1 MVMTSMKSSF
11 GMILGGIALLA
22 WGAAPAAA
30 SLKCLPTCDVTD
42 GRFLAIAGS
51 GFDTLSPSEMDLSIA
66 VPAGSASFDLGI
78 FDGDGGEYDLFG
90 DANWDAGLTALFSYA
105 LYADPNADGTGLV
118 PVDLAP
124 GSPVILSPG
133 MPDNGWIDFTVST
146 GPAAQSPSGNYFYVL
161 KVTLVNPALV
171 TLNSFK
177 VRSSA
182 TLSGLT
188 LDPVERP
195 FSYIAPWTAFTDLAI
210 VYPNFPD
217 ALPTTYDGTFRFFF
231 DVPVSQ
237 DQLVLWDGDFDRGKF
252 DLTEQDMDDS
262 DTPGF
267 PFVPSWATLDTVPE
281 GVAVGG
287 AGTGSPA
294 DDASASGFGMYILRE
309 PSVRYELTVPGP
321 SGGTVLANEN
331 PSGNQEWE
339 RFALSTA
346 PFDPAQ
352 MDYSVPDIPPGVYK
366 LDILGVDMLNLN
378 ALLLP
383 FRVLCVEETGEP
395 CAPLRPYLLGDTV
408 FLDMDGDGVQ
418 DAGEPGIAGVLLELY
433 DTHGVLLATTAT
445 DADGAYSF
453 GVEKETYEVRVAASS
468 FSGPLAGTSSTTGGD
483 SRARTVARGNNALDV
498 DFGYRGP
505 GGGEQPG
512 TGTLGYWK
520 NHSEAWPVQQITA
533 GGVTYSQAQA
543 IALMSQ
549 PGKGDKTYDLFK
561 QLVAAK
567 LNVLIGNDSSCIGA
581 TIAAADAWMAVYPPG
596 SNVRSS
602 SLAWA
607 AGGPLHSRL
616 DDYNNGRLCAPHR
629 D

>member
-1 MVMTSMKSSF
+1 MKSMQWSF
-11 GMILGGIALLA
+11 GIFGGVALLA
-22 WGAAPAAA
+22 VLTAAPAAGA
-30 SLKCLPTCDVTD
+30 WKCLPTCGATD
-42 GRFLAIAGS
+42 GRFLAIAGT
-51 GFDTLSPSEMDLSIA
+51 GFETLSPPELALSIA
-66 VPAGSASFDLGI
+66 VPAGSASFDLGV
-78 FDGDGGEYDLFG
+78 FDGDGGEYDPFG
-90 DANWDAGLTALFSYA
+90 EANWDAGLTALFSYA

-124 GSPVILSPG
+124 GSPVIFSPV

-146 GPAAQSPSGNYFYVL
+146 GPAAQSPSGSYFYVL

-195 FSYIAPWTAFTDLAI
+195 FSYIAPWTALSDLAI
-210 VYPNFPD
+210 VYPNYPD
-217 ALPTTYDGTFRFFF
+217 PSPTTYDGSFRFFF

-237 DQLVLWDGDFDRGKF
+237 GQLVLWDGDFDRGKH
-252 DLTEQDMDDS
+252 DLTEQDTDDA

-267 PFVPSWATLDTVPE
+267 PFVPSWATLDTAPE

-287 AGTGSPA
+287 LGTGSPA
-294 DDASASGFGMYILRE
+294 DDTNPADFFGEYILRE
-309 PSVRYELTVPGP
+309 PSVRYELTLP
-321 SGGTVLANEN
+321 GGTVLANEN

-339 RFALSTA
+339 RFAISTA

-352 MDYSVPDIPPGVYK
+352 MDHSVPAIPPGIYK
-366 LDILGVDMLNLN
+366 LDILGADMLNLN

-395 CAPLRPYLLGDTV
+395 CAPQRPYLLGDTV
-408 FLDMDGDGVQ
+408 FLDADGDGFQ
-418 DAGEPGIAGVLLELY
+418 DPGEPGIAGVLLHLY
-433 DTHGVLLATTAT
+433 DALGTLLASATT
-445 DADGAYSF
+445 DANGHYSF
-453 GVEKETYEVRVAASS
+453 GVEKEAYEVRVAASN
-468 FSGPLAGTSSTTGGD
+468 FSGPLAGMASTTGGD
-483 SRARTVARGNNALDV
+483 SRARTITRGNNALDV
-498 DFGYRGP
+498 DFGYQGP
-505 GGGEQPG
+505 GGGGEQPG

-520 NHSEAWPVQQITA
+520 NHPEAWPVQQITA
-533 GGVTYSQAQA
+533 GGRTYTQAQA
-543 IALMSQ
+543 ISLMSS
-549 PGKGDKTYDLFK
+549 PGRGDKTYDLFK

-567 LNVLIGNDSSCIGA
+567 LNVLTGNDSSCIGA

-596 SNVRSS
+596 SNVKASS
-602 SLAWA
+602 SAWTV
-607 AGGPLHSRL
+607 GGPLHQRL

>member
-1 MVMTSMKSSF
+1 MTSMKWSF
-11 GMILGGIALLA
+11 GILGGIALLA
-22 WGAAPAAA
+22 VLTTAPAAG
-30 SLKCLPTCDVTD
+30 SVRCLPTCDATD
-42 GRFLAIAGS
+42 GRFLAIAGT
-51 GFDTLSPSEMDLSIA
+51 GFDTLSPPELDLSIA
-66 VPAGSASFDLGI
+66 VPAGSASFDVGI
-78 FDGDGGEYDLFG
+78 FDGDGGEYDPFG
-90 DANWDAGLTALFSYA
+90 DANWDAGVTALFSYS

-124 GSPVILSPG
+124 GQPTILSPG
-133 MPDNGWIDFTVST
+133 MPDNQWIDFTVST
-146 GPAAQSPSGNYFYVL
+146 GPAAKSPSGNYFYVL
-161 KVTLVNPALV
+161 KINLVVPTLV

-195 FSYIAPWTAFTDLAI
+195 FSYIAPWTTFTDLAI

-217 ALPTTYDGTFRFFF
+217 PLPTTYDGTFRFFF

-237 DQLVLWDGDFDRGKF
+237 GELVLWDGDFDRGKF
-252 DLTEQDMDDS
+252 DLTEQDTDDP

-267 PFVPSWATLDTVPE
+267 PFVPSWATLDTAPE

-294 DDASASGFGMYILRE
+294 DDTNAADFSGEYILRE
-309 PSVRYELTVPGP
+309 PSVRYELTVPGGP
-321 SGGTVLANEN
+321 VLANEN

-339 RFALSTA
+339 RFAISTA

-352 MDYSVPDIPPGVYK
+352 MDYSVPSIPPGVYK
-366 LDILGVDMLNLN
+366 LEILGVDMLNLN

-383 FRVLCVEETGEP
+383 FRLLCVEETGEP
-395 CAPLRPYLLGDTV
+395 CTPLRPYLLGDTV
-408 FLDMDGDGVQ
+408 FTDTDGDGFQ
-418 DAGEPGIAGVLLELY
+418 DPGEAGIAGVLLELY
-433 DTHGVLLATTAT
+433 DARGTLLGSTTT
-445 DADGAYSF
+445 DANGRYSF
-453 GVEKETYEVRVAASS
+453 GVEKEAYVVRVAASN
-468 FSGPLAGTSSTTGGD
+468 FSGPLAGTTSTTGGD
-483 SRARTVARGNNALDV
+483 SRARTITRGNNALDV

-505 GGGEQPG
+505 GGGGEQPG

-520 NHSEAWPVQQITA
+520 NHPEAWPVAQITI
-533 GGVTYSQAQA
+533 GGITYSKAQA
-543 IALMSQ
+543 IAVMGN

-567 LNVLIGNDSSCIGA
+567 LNVLIGNASSCISA
-581 TIAAADAWMAVYPPG
+581 TISAADAWMASHPPG
-596 SNVRSS
+596 SGVKASS
-602 SLAWA
+602 SAWTVA
-607 AGGPLHSRL
+607 GPLHQTL